1 MAKKKKNFKQK
12 LAEIT
17 YTKPSMEKRFLTLR
31 KNFNEVSSMLN
42 DKKK

>member
-12 LAEIT
+12 LSEFAYE
-17 YTKPSMEKRFLTLR
+17 KPSMDKRVMSLK
-31 KNFNEVSSMLN
+31 KNLGEVSSMLN